1 MHCHFSHRDLN
12 SFRIRAE
19 NLVSLCKRVFPDKSP
34 EILNIG
40 GGFFSE
46 LPESISS
53 RLSTP
58 HASFAE
64 YGETVGRI
72 FAQAFP
78 SCLDSPTLLLEPG
91 TSIVANILD
100 FYTRVISTKSIRG
113 KYFATVAGSI
123 FDISPN
129 DKIKYLPV
137 SPIYN
142 PHSERGPSRNYA
154 VVGFTCIEGDI
165 LTESLVSPLSTG
177 DALVYGNVG
186 SYSVVMRPPFILP
199 SNPML
204 MMNPHDGNFVLIK
217 SKQSNEDV
225 FNLFDL

>member
-1 MHCHFSHRDLN
+1 M
-12 SFRIRAE
+12 
-19 NLVSLCKRVFPDKSP
+19 
-34 EILNIG
+34 NIG

-53 RLSTP
+53 RYSNPL
-58 HASFAE
+58 ASFAE

-72 FAQAFP
+72 FAQTFP
-78 SCLDSPTLLLEPG
+78 SSLDTPTLLLEPG
-91 TSIVANILD
+91 TAIVANVLD
-100 FYTRVISTKSIRG
+100 FYTEVVSTKSIRG

-129 DKIKYLPV
+129 AKIDYLPV
-137 SPIYN
+137 SVIHN
-142 PHSERGPSRNYA
+142 PNAERGPSRNYE

-165 LTESLVSPLSTG
+165 LTESLISPLSAG

-199 SNPML
+199 SNPIL
-204 MMNPHDGNFVLIK
+204 MMNPHDGDFTLIK
-217 SKQSNEDV
+217 SRQSNEEV
-225 FNLFDL
+225 FNLFNL